1 MSTRRFGVI
10 YKSKG
15 GQELVVATD
24 RYNEAIPDL
33 YSSDSSVL
41 AFYSKDKAHKFMS
54 HWTAQGYMAAEREL
68 DGEYKVIELEPV
80 YSIVNWRFPEKIEDK
95 PKWTDCWHCFGDGF
109 VEQVGIEGRW
119 EERCEYCDAWEKRNE
134 MD

>member
-1 MSTRRFGVI
+1 MSIRRYGVI

-33 YSSDSSVL
+33 YSTDSAVL
-41 AFYSKDKAHKFMS
+41 AFYSEDKAQKFMS

-80 YSIVNWRFPEKIEDK
+80 YSIVSWRFP
-95 PKWTDCWHCFGDGF
+95 
-109 VEQVGIEGRW
+109 
-119 EERCEYCDAWEKRNE
+119 NE
-134 MD
+134 

>member
-15 GQELVVATD
+15 GQDLVVATD

-33 YSSDSSVL
+33 YSADSSVL
-41 AFYSKDKAHKFMS
+41 AFYSKDKAHKFMRK
-54 HWTAQGYMAAEREL
+54 WTAQGYMAAEREL

-80 YSIVNWRFPEKIEDK
+80 YSIVNWRFP
-95 PKWTDCWHCFGDGF
+95 
-109 VEQVGIEGRW
+109 
-119 EERCEYCDAWEKRNE
+119 NE
-134 MD
+134 